1 MILKHELDLV
11 IDFLET
17 MVTAKNRQ
25 IEIEP
30 KESMWKEELITLY
43 DAISLIEMDRESYE
57 EGEQINVIKIQRLN

>member
-11 IDFLET
+11 INFLET